1 MVLTYIVSVLVCVI
15 SIILLRKVAH
25 HIGAVDEPDGRKQH
39 EQATPTVGGLAMF
52 IAVFAA
58 LLISDGLN
66 GNVEILMGCAATLL
80 ILGIWDDKHNLSVKS
95 RMMMQ
100 IILVLVVVV
109 DARGTVR
116 HLGDLFGV
124 DIPLGIFAIPFTVL
138 SFVGGI
144 NAFNM
149 IDGAD
154 GIAGFMALITT
165 LGVTT
170 IIYVSGNTEL
180 MPLAWALTGAL
191 GGFLLFNSRFLV
203 KRAWIFMGN
212 AGSLWLGLVLC
223 WFTAQI
229 TKDSI
234 SAEPA
239 LALWLFGIPLIDTLT
254 VMIRRVKS
262 KRSPF
267 RGDRTHIHHV
277 LEYNRLSVKQ
287 TMLVLIFAQ
296 LVLNG
301 VGVLFYVT
309 HATGFVVFFSFL
321 LLMAVYYYRLRHFS
335 ESLVAGSLI
344 NSDLPRST

>member
-1 MVLTYIVSVLVCVI
+1 MLIYIISLLVCVI

-25 HIGAVDEPDGRKQH
+25 HMGAVDQPDRRKQH
-39 EQATPTVGGLAMF
+39 GQATPTVGGLAMF

-58 LLISDGLN
+58 LLISDELN
-66 GNVEILMGCAATLL
+66 GNVEILMGCAATML
-80 ILGIWDDKHNLSVKS
+80 ILGIWDDKHSLSVTS

-100 IILVLVVVV
+100 IILALIVIV

-154 GIAGFMALITT
+154 GIAGYMALITT

-170 IIYVSGNTEL
+170 IIYLSGNDEL

-191 GGFLLFNSRFLV
+191 VGFLLLNSRFLA

-229 TKDSI
+229 TQDSI

-239 LALWLFGIPLIDTLT
+239 LVLWLFGIPLIDTLT
-254 VMIRRVKS
+254 VVIRRIKS
-262 KRSPF
+262 RRSPF
-267 RGDRTHIHHV
+267 RSDRTHIHHV
-277 LEYNRLSVKQ
+277 LEYNRLSVRQ
-287 TMLVLIFAQ
+287 TMLVLVLAQ
-296 LVLNG
+296 LALNG
-301 VGVLFYVT
+301 VGVFFYVT
-309 HATGFVVFFSFL
+309 HAPGFMVFFSFL
-321 LLMAVYYYRLRHFS
+321 LLMAGYYFRLRHFR
-335 ESLVAGSLI
+335 ESLGKRRLI
-344 NSDLPRST
+344 